1 MSVDI
6 SIIIPLAV
14 SETQQ
19 HRLLKDLS
27 DIPTLKGEVIQC
39 CKGNRAISLNKGAA
53 QASGQWLWFLHADSR
68 ITTANVQA
76 LQQQLTRRPEALH
89 YFKLGFDKNP
99 KQFGLTCL
107 NAWGANVR
115 SRLFGAP
122 FGDQG
127 LCIRRDHFRTLGGYS
142 EIAPYG
148 EDVLL
153 VWKARK
159 TGIKLNR
166 IASTLL
172 TSPRKYQDYGWLKLT
187 LLFQW
192 RYLSL
197 RFKRKQY

>member
-1 MSVDI
+1 M
-6 SIIIPLAV
+6 
-14 SETQQ
+14 
-19 HRLLKDLS
+19 
-27 DIPTLKGEVIQC
+27 
-39 CKGNRAISLNKGAA
+39 
-53 QASGQWLWFLHADSR
+53 
-68 ITTANVQA
+68 
-76 LQQQLTRRPEALH
+76 
-89 YFKLGFDKNP
+89 GFDKNP

-107 NAWGANVR
+107 NAWGANFR
-115 SRLFGAP
+115 SKLFGAP

-127 LCIRRDHFRTLGGYS
+127 LCIRRDHFRKLGGYS

-148 EDVLL
+148 EDLLL

-159 TGIKLNR
+159 VGIKLNR

>member
-6 SIIIPLAV
+6 SIIIPLSV
-14 SETQQ
+14 LETQQ
-19 HRLLKDLS
+19 HRLLQDLS
-27 DIPTLKGEVIQC
+27 DIPRLKGEVIQC
-39 CKGNRAISLNKGAA
+39 CKGTRAMSLNKGAA
-53 QASGQWLWFLHADSR
+53 QACGEWLWFVHADSR
-68 ITTANVQA
+68 ITAANVQA
-76 LQQQLTRRPEALH
+76 LQEQIKQRPAALQ

-99 KQFGLTCL
+99 TQFGLTCL

-127 LCIRRDHFRTLGGYS
+127 LCIRRDQFKRLGGYS

-148 EDVLL
+148 EDLLL

-159 TGIKLNR
+159 AGIKLNR
-166 IASTLL
+166 IASTLR
-172 TSPRKYQDYGWLKLT
+172 TSPRKYQDYGWLQLT

-192 RYLSL
+192 RYLCL
-197 RFKRKQY
+197 LFKRKQY

>member
-6 SIIIPLAV
+6 SIIIPL
-14 SETQQ
+14 STQETAQ
-19 HRLLKDLS
+19 HLLLQDLR
-27 DIPTLKGEVIQC
+27 DIPELKAEVIQC

-53 QASGQWLWFLHADSR
+53 QACAEWLWFIHADSR
-68 ITTANVQA
+68 ITAANVQA
-76 LQQQLTRRPEALH
+76 LHTQLKRRPEALH

-99 KQFGLTCL
+99 QQLWLTGL
-107 NAWGANVR
+107 NAWGANFR

-127 LCIRRDHFRTLGGYS
+127 LCIQRDQFKKLGSYS
-142 EIAPYG
+142 ETAPYG
-148 EDVLL
+148 EDLLL

-159 TGIKLNR
+159 SGIKLNR
-166 IASTLL
+166 VASTLV
-172 TSPRKYQDYGWLKLT
+172 TSPRKYQDHGWLKLT

-197 RFKRKQY
+197 RLKRNQY